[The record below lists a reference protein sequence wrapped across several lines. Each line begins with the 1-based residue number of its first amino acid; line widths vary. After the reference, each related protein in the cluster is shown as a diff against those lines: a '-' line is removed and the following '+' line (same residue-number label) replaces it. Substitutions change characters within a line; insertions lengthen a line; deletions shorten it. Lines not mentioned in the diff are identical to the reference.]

1 MRVPLT
7 LNKCETS
14 FQNVEQQDQMA
25 HMLANVTRLKD
36 LMKREG
42 LDAVVA
48 TCPENVTYLSGF
60 WAMSQWVRRGPQA
73 YVLFPADGE
82 PCLIANSGILD
93 LVPDQDPWVKDVRR
107 YGYFQID
114 VDASVE
120 LDAAD
125 RLQKQLFGSKAYDG
139 SVEALVEA
147 AREKGLTRAKIGLDE
162 MGITPQCMDQLSASM
177 PDAQFVRSFSLFE
190 RVRSVKTPGEIE
202 ILRQAARITERAIDA
217 ALAVAKEGIS
227 EREMLRAFNAC
238 LAQNDAAPVVGC
250 IGFGNRSGM
259 INVQPSDR
267 ELKKGDLIRFDV
279 GGRFRHYRSDM
290 SRGASLGK
298 PDPRIEKYYRAVEK
312 GVLRAYDVVK
322 PGFKV
327 ADLFKEVVETVRR
340 EGIPHFKRSHVGHG
354 IGVDGYDPPNISEK
368 TGEVFEEN
376 MVICVETP
384 YYELGFAGL
393 QVEDMLRVTK
403 DGAESLMS
411 LPTALRII

>member
-1 MRVPLT
+1 MP
-7 LNKCETS
+7 
-14 FQNVEQQDQMA
+14 Q
-25 HMLANVTRLKD
+25 MLANAARLKD
-36 LMKREG
+36 LMQREG

-73 YVLFPADGE
+73 YVLFAAGGE

-93 LVPDQDPWVKDVRR
+93 LVPDQAPWVKDIRR

-114 VDASVE
+114 VDGSVE
-120 LDAAD
+120 LDPAG
-125 RLQKQLFGSKAYDG
+125 RLQKQLFASKAYDG
-139 SVEALVEA
+139 SVEALAEA
-147 AREKGLTRAKIGLDE
+147 AREKGLTRARIGVDE
-162 MGITPQCMDQLSASM
+162 MGITPQCMDQLSAAM
-177 PDAQFVRSFSLFE
+177 PDARFVRCFSLFE

-217 ALAVAKEGIS
+217 ALAVAKEGVT

-250 IGFGNRSGM
+250 IGFGNRSAM

-267 ELKKGDLIRFDV
+267 KLKRGDLIRFDV
-279 GGRFRHYRSDM
+279 GGRYRHYRSDM

-298 PDPRIEKYYRAVEK
+298 PAPRVAKYYGAVEK

-322 PGFKV
+322 PGLKV
-327 ADLFKEVVETVRR
+327 ADLFREVVETVRR

-368 TGEVFEEN
+368 TSEVLEEN

-393 QVEDMLRVTK
+393 QVEDMLRVTRN
-403 DGAESLMS
+403 GAESLMS
-411 LPTALRII
+411 LPTALRVL